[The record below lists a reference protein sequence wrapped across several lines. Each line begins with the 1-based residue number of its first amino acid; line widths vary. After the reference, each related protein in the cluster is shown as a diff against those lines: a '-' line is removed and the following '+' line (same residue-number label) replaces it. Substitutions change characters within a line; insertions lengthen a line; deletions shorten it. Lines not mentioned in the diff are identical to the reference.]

1 MAYLQTVYFV
11 EIYDHHDN
19 RIELMGPFNSENN
32 AHESAWSKWEGDDS
46 VKGSRILTDEEINWS
61 ETKWI

>member
-19 RIELMGPFNSENN
+19 RIELMGPFNSEND
-32 AHESAWSKWEGDDS
+32 AHESAWSKWEGDDN

>member
-1 MAYLQTVYFV
+1 MAHLQTVYFV

-19 RIELMGPFNSENN
+19 RIELMGPFGSEND
-32 AHESAWSKWEGDDS
+32 AHESAWSKWEGDDN
-46 VKGSRILTDEEINWS
+46 VKGSRILTDEDVNWS

>member
-19 RIELMGPFNSENN
+19 RIELMGPFNSEND
-32 AHESAWSKWEGDDS
+32 AHEAAWSKWEGDDN
-46 VKGSRILTDEEINWS
+46 VKGSRILTDEDVNWS